1 MGLPK
6 KIKKYIPLTESK
18 TLLPRRRELRD
29 QIEADGTFLP
39 KSLLHADLDRGFLDF
54 VRDELKCVVEGKT
67 IPMIDILI
75 TTQNWAQFVE
85 TWDFQNI
92 DKNSEPPFITVIR
105 TPEVKY
111 GNNPSIIYN
120 IPNRKLYFYA
130 KVPTWDGNKNGYDIY
145 KIPQPVPVDIT
156 YTVAIICN
164 RMREVNKFN
173 QIVIEKF
180 ASLQAYQ
187 TIKGHYIPIKMNS
200 ITDESVMELEK
211 RKYYIQKYEFTMN
224 GFLIDEDQFEVSPAI
239 TRTFQIF
246 ETETKYKKNKYRSK
260 IPPEPATYDLVFPIT
275 SDEVEELFNYTLNLN
290 LTFTDN
296 ISSFQVYINGD
307 YYGND
312 LDKIIWC
319 FRWGRCYE
327 FKVRHKKKVCVK
339 QEYKN
344 DNAIRNLI
352 LRILWVDKRVKDNT
366 PNMRK
371 EIGDDKDRLIA
382 YYKDNYGAV

>member
-29 QIEADGTFLP
+29 QIEVDGTFLP

-111 GNNPSIIYN
+111 GNNPSIVYN
-120 IPNRKLYFYA
+120 IPNRRLYFYA

-173 QIVIEKF
+173 QIVLEKF

-187 TIKGHYIPIKMNS
+187 VIKGHYIPIKMNS

-246 ETETKYKKNKYRSK
+246 ETETKYKKNKYRGK
-260 IPPEPATYDLVFPIT
+260 VPPEPATFDFVFPTT
-275 SDEVEELFNYTLNLN
+275 SDEIEELFNYTLNLN
-290 LTFTDN
+290 LTFSDN

-307 YYGND
+307 YYGGD
-312 LDKIIWC
+312 LDQIQINTNDTIL
-319 FRWGRCYE
+319 FTI
-327 FKVRHKKKVCVK
+327 VRL
-339 QEYKN
+339 
-344 DNAIRNLI
+344 DA
-352 LRILWVDKRVKDNT
+352 T
-366 PNMRK
+366 K
-371 EIGDDKDRLIA
+371 EAKLVYTQSIT
-382 YYKDNYGAV
+382 

>member
-1 MGLPK
+1 MGFPK
-6 KIKKYIPLTESK
+6 KIKKYIPLTETK

-29 QIEADGTFLP
+29 FIEADGTFLP

-54 VRDELKCVVEGKT
+54 VRDELMCVVEGKT

-92 DKNSEPPFITVIR
+92 DKNTEPPFITVIR

-111 GNNPSIIYN
+111 GNNPSIVYN
-120 IPNRKLYFYA
+120 IPNRRLYFYA

-156 YTVAIICN
+156 YTVAIVCN
-164 RMREVNKFN
+164 RMREINKFN

-200 ITDESVMELEK
+200 ISDESVMDLEK
-211 RKYYIQKYEFTMN
+211 RKYYIQKYEFTMM

-239 TRTFQIF
+239 TRTFQLF
-246 ETETKYKKNKYRSK
+246 ETETPYKKRKYKRKD
-260 IPPEPATYDLVFPIT
+260 PPEPLTYDLVFPVGQNEI
-275 SDEVEELFNYTLNLN
+275 EELFNYTLNLALSYTEN
-290 LTFTDN
+290 V
-296 ISSFQVYINGD
+296 SSFQVYLNGD
-307 YYGND
+307 YYGENLEEIQVNTND
-312 LDKIIWC
+312 TILFVLTKVDATKSSKI
-319 FRWGRCYE
+319 
-327 FKVRHKKKVCVK
+327 
-339 QEYKN
+339 EYISS
-344 DNAIRNLI
+344 AS
-352 LRILWVDKRVKDNT
+352 
-366 PNMRK
+366 
-371 EIGDDKDRLIA
+371 
-382 YYKDNYGAV
+382 